1 MKNRRFLLSF
11 FWVLLGAVLVGCR
24 AAGLVEEYW
33 GSMGVAFVVIGG
45 LQIFRSVRYLRSA
58 EYRDKVDMATKDERN
73 RFLANKA
80 WAWAGYLYVMIAAV
94 ASIALKLLGHD
105 LLCQA
110 AAFSVCGIMVLYWV
124 SYLVLQKKY

>member
-33 GSMGVAFVVIGG
+33 SSMGVAFVVIGG

-94 ASIALKLLGHD
+94 ASIVLKLLGHD

-110 AAFSVCGIMVLYWV
+110 AAFSVCGIMVLY
-124 SYLVLQKKY
+124 

>member
-1 MKNRRFLLSF
+1 MKNFRVFLSV
-11 FWVLLGAVLVGCR
+11 FWILLGAVLAGCR
-24 AAGLVEEYW
+24 VAGLVEEYW
-33 GSMGVAFVVIGG
+33 GSMGVALVVVGV
-45 LQIFRSVRYLRSA
+45 LQTARFIQYRCSA
-58 EYRDKVDMATKDERN
+58 DYRAKVDTANQDERN

-94 ASIALKLLGHD
+94 AAIVLKLLGHT

-124 SYLVLQKKY
+124 CYLVLQRKY

>member
-1 MKNRRFLLSF
+1 MSKRRFSWSV
-11 FWVLLGAVLVGCR
+11 FWVLLGGVLAGCR

-33 GSMGVAFVVIGG
+33 GSMGVAFVVIGA
-45 LQIFRSVRYLRSA
+45 LQTARNIRYLRSA
-58 EYRDKVDMATKDERN
+58 DYRAKVDTANKDERN

-124 SYLVLQKKY
+124 CYLVLQKKY

>member
-1 MKNRRFLLSF
+1 MKNFRVFLSV
-11 FWVLLGAVLVGCR
+11 FWIILGAVLAGCR

-33 GSMGVAFVVIGG
+33 GSMGVAFVVIGV
-45 LQIFRSVRYLRSA
+45 LQIARYIQYRQSA
-58 EYRDKVDMATKDERN
+58 DYRAKVDTANQDERN

-94 ASIALKLLGHD
+94 ASIVLKLLGYD

-124 SYLVLQKKY
+124 CYLVLQKKY

>member
-1 MKNRRFLLSF
+1 MKNHRVFLSI
-11 FWVLLGAVLVGCR
+11 FWVILGAALVGCR

-33 GSMGVAFVVIGG
+33 GSMGVAFVVIGV
-45 LQIFRSVRYLRSA
+45 LQIARYIQYRRSA
-58 EYRDKVDMATKDERN
+58 DYRAKVDTANQDERN

-124 SYLVLQKKY
+124 CYLVLQKKY

>member
-1 MKNRRFLLSF
+1 MKNRSFLLSF

-80 WAWAGYLYVMIAAV
+80 WAGYLYVMIAAV
-94 ASIALKLLGHD
+94 ASIVLKLLGHD

-110 AAFSVCGIMVLYWV
+110 AAFSVCGIMVLYWI

>member
-1 MKNRRFLLSF
+1 MSKRRFIWSG
-11 FWVLLGAVLVGCR
+11 FWVLLGAVLAGCR
-24 AAGLVEEYW
+24 AAGQVEEYW
-33 GSMGVAFVVIGG
+33 GSMGVAFVVIGA
-45 LQIFRSVRYLRSA
+45 LQIARNIRYLRSA
-58 EYRDKVDMATKDERN
+58 DYRAKVDTTNKDERN

-124 SYLVLQKKY
+124 CYLVLQKKY

>member
-1 MKNRRFLLSF
+1 MKNRRVFLSI
-11 FWVLLGAVLVGCR
+11 FWMILGAVLVGCR
-24 AAGLVEEYW
+24 MAGLVEEYW
-33 GSMGVAFVVIGG
+33 GSMGVAFVVIGA
-45 LQIFRSVRYLRSA
+45 LQVARHIRYLRS
-58 EYRDKVDMATKDERN
+58 EDYRTRVDTASHDERN

-124 SYLVLQKKY
+124 CYLVLQKKY

>member
-1 MKNRRFLLSF
+1 MKNRGFLLSF
-11 FWVLLGAVLVGCR
+11 FWVLLGVVLVGCR

-45 LQIFRSVRYLRSA
+45 LQIFRSIRYLRSA

-94 ASIALKLLGHD
+94 ASIVLKILGHD

-110 AAFSVCGIMVLYWV
+110 AAFSVCGIMVLYWI

>member
-1 MKNRRFLLSF
+1 MSKRRFIWSV
-11 FWVLLGAVLVGCR
+11 FWVLLGAVLAGCR

-33 GSMGVAFVVIGG
+33 GSMGVAFVVIGA
-45 LQIFRSVRYLRSA
+45 LQIARNIRYLRSA
-58 EYRDKVDMATKDERN
+58 DYRAKVDTANKDERN

-80 WAWAGYLYVMIAAV
+80 WAWAGYLYVMIAAA

-124 SYLVLQKKY
+124 CYLVLQKKY